1 MPKGLLG
8 IMGETAHL
16 RAELA
21 RVTAELEVVKAEL
34 NDAERK
40 NAAYGMQIMQQDNL
54 MDKAI
59 LDSSKA
65 IVASSRRR
73 TIPLDEIVALM
84 EEIGATREGMLYSER
99 VKNPNTTESRTQA
112 LQIVSE
118 WIADVRS
125 FDETTNVKAFLKEN
139 DVYKIMDSVR
149 KEIMSDPEKE
159 STARKVEIYE
169 LMSKTAMDAWE
180 AKYKEGW
187 SGGT

>member
-1 MPKGLLG
+1 
-8 IMGETAHL
+8 MGETAHL

-21 RVTAELEVVKAEL
+21 RVTAELEVAKAEL

-99 VKNPNTTESRTQA
+99 VKNPNTTEIGRASCRER
-112 LQIVSE
+112 V
-118 WIADVRS
+118 
-125 FDETTNVKAFLKEN
+125 
-139 DVYKIMDSVR
+139 
-149 KEIMSDPEKE
+149 
-159 STARKVEIYE
+159 
-169 LMSKTAMDAWE
+169 
-180 AKYKEGW
+180 
-187 SGGT
+187 